1 MAKMSSYPGGF
12 LNGVMVRGVPVLN
25 SHSGNVY
32 WVDSGIGSDGNSGKS
47 PEKPWATLDYAVSR
61 CTASNGDIIFIAPGH
76 AETIS
81 TATALAVDVPGVS
94 IVGLG
99 TGALRPTF
107 TVGTAATATITFS
120 AANCSAENIIVK
132 SNLDGLNTAIT
143 VTGTG
148 VYLDIEHQDASSAI
162 EADIAIACSGD
173 QFTCKLRD
181 IGFAGG
187 DQRDQSITLDGV
199 DNARIDIDF
208 YGKVATAVV
217 NFITASCTD
226 VEVRGTMYVSGTT
239 DGTKNVVD
247 TIGSS
252 TWYME
257 VNDAA
262 AGAKYTGGSAAA
274 VASDDVSAI
283 NAKIGTITNTG
294 GTATVGGV
302 LGDVSNV
309 TVATSLAKIGTITNT
324 GGTAT
329 IGGVLGDVSNVSVA
343 TSLAKFGTITN
354 TGGTATLGGVLGDV
368 SNVSVATRMKQQE
381 QCSSVALAAAD
392 FTGTTTRFTV
402 TGPIEVNHLGLLLTT
417 GLPAGANT
425 LKFSFT
431 PSGGAATDL
440 SGATD
445 TASAGAQQLFLC
457 DGVKAT
463 ALVKTTDVGIGV
475 FANEHMPI
483 VLGSGVIQTIFSA
496 GPPASGAGT
505 VFLDWKPLIPAAT
518 VA

>member
-61 CTASNGDIIFIAPGH
+61 CTASNGDIIFVAPGH

-81 TATALAVDVPGVS
+81 TATALAIDVAGVS

-120 AANCSAENIIVK
+120 ANNCSAENIIVK
-132 SNLDGLNTAIT
+132 SALDGLNTAIT

-148 VYLDIEHQDASSAI
+148 VYLDIEHQDTSSTV

-181 IGFAGG
+181 IGFTAG
-187 DQRDQSITLDGV
+187 DQRDQSITLNGV
-199 DNARIDIDF
+199 DNARIDVDF
-208 YGKVATAVV
+208 YGKVATSVV
-217 NFITASCTD
+217 DMITAACTD

-239 DGTKNVVD
+239 DGTKNVTD
-247 TIGSS
+247 TITGS
-252 TWYME
+252 TWYMD

-274 VASDDVSAI
+274 VASDDVSAV
-283 NAKIGTITNTG
+283 N
-294 GTATVGGV
+294 
-302 LGDVSNV
+302 
-309 TVATSLAKIGTITNT
+309 AKIGTITNT

-329 IGGVLGDVSNVSVA
+329 IGGVLGDVANVTVA
-343 TSLAKFGTITN
+343 TNLAKIGTITN

-368 SNVSVATRMKQQE
+368 ANVTVATSLAKFGTLTNTGGTATLGGLIGDLANVSLRQRTSRGIVK
-381 QCSSVALAAAD
+381 SVASIATANL
-392 FTGTTTRFTV
+392 FTIAGGMVKVVNIVGYITTAIQAQANNVKLVMTPTGGT
-402 TGPIEVNHLGLLLTT
+402 
-417 GLPAGANT
+417 
-425 LKFSFT
+425 
-431 PSGGAATDL
+431 ATDL
-440 SGATD
+440 CAVLDLNAAGQYGLLTITGTFINALTLTAT
-445 TASAGAQQLFLC
+445 A
-457 DGVKAT
+457 GVKAGVQAAPFITSPGILSMNCSATNTGAIDWYIEYIPMDEDATIT
-463 ALVKTTDVGIGV
+463 A
-475 FANEHMPI
+475 A
-483 VLGSGVIQTIFSA
+483 
-496 GPPASGAGT
+496 
-505 VFLDWKPLIPAAT
+505 
-518 VA
+518 